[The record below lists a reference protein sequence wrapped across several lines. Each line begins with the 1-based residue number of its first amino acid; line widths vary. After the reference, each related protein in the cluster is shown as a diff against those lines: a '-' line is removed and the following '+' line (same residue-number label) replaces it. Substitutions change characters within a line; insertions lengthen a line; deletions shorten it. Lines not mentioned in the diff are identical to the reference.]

1 MSEQPSISVLQYLQ
15 RAANTPNAPSVLDA
29 VMGEDWAVYKAGNAR
44 KAQQILYAMNQQR
57 NRRSAGAGLAFRV
70 GRQSPQALVKLI
82 NKGGA
87 INSQGLK
94 AQMEYLEKD
103 GTVVLQ
109 RSEGVFGLD
118 VDEDQK
124 DLMAQAWGLKDS
136 GKSAYPM
143 TSHFVVS
150 FPIDT
155 DPEAAARAG
164 RAWAERMF
172 DSGALGERFDYYTAD
187 HRDTAHPHTHV
198 VVSRRGLE
206 NGQWL
211 KVSRRSLI
219 NYDSMRQLQ
228 VEVAAEEGIHLEATP
243 RLARGVHERPVP
255 DARIRAEAERRGPA
269 ARAPEHTEIT
279 AMAAAATILE
289 FSRQIETEAKVIETT
304 PAVAQSIAR
313 IVALLRAGHQITART
328 ERVETMNREMS
339 DMSEQYEKART
350 AITDSFRAMD
360 RDIAE
365 VADPAERVALQRQ
378 TAELRSE
385 AALLLPDDKELQS
398 YRSTKQEERYVG
410 IRTTG
415 GGLDADAI
423 RDEAFENASRL
434 AAEAGLDPDDVAARY
449 SQQRASEGLVR
460 QWRMLD
466 MAQRAR
472 SRQDAKEAPETAQEA
487 GRAIDLAHTRISEE
501 YRMAETR
508 LAGIGVT
515 FSEDGPGDQQGRQQ
529 PGQQERDAL
538 VSDIERRVGD
548 ELRDDRYTI
557 YDPMMN
563 TEYRFNDF
571 DEATEKADELG
582 AGRIMQQR
590 EGAAPIPIRK
600 VDNQWERPSDEGMV
614 QTAPVEG
621 LVVARGIAMS
631 NEQKTPNGVRLAE
644 ELSATVEDVKSGR
657 LSAEDERRAEALVR
671 DTVQKFGP
679 QIRAALDRDDTNE
692 TPSYQSTDPEADRR
706 EADRFEQQRRAA
718 YDRIEREYGSD
729 VVQTLSRG
737 REKDDGLEQERSRAR
752 DANDQPAKMDRQ
764 RGRDRDD
771 DGFGF

>member
-1 MSEQPSISVLQYLQ
+1 MSEQPSISVLHYLQ

-44 KAQQILYAMNQQR
+44 KALQIQHVMDQQR
-57 NRRSAGAGLAFRV
+57 NRRGAGAGLAFRV

-87 INSQGLK
+87 NNSQGLK

-103 GTVVLQ
+103 GTVTLQ
-109 RSEGVFGLD
+109 RSEGFFGLE
-118 VDEDQK
+118 VDADQK

-136 GKSAYPM
+136 GKSSYPM

-155 DPEAAARAG
+155 DPDAAARAG

-172 DSGALGERFDYYTAD
+172 DSGALGDRFDYYTAD

-279 AMAAAATILE
+279 AIATAATILE
-289 FSRQIETEAKVIETT
+289 FSRQIETEAKVIKTT

-313 IVALLRAGHQITART
+313 IVADLREGHQIAART
-328 ERVETMNREMS
+328 ERNETMIEELN

-350 AITDSFRAMD
+350 AIADSFQIMD

-365 VADPAERVALQRQ
+365 VAGPAERVALQRQ
-378 TAELRSE
+378 TAGLRRE

-398 YRSTKQEERYVG
+398 YRSTEQKERYVG
-410 IRTTG
+410 VRATG

-423 RDEAFENASRL
+423 RGEAVENANRI
-434 AAEAGLDPDDVAARY
+434 AAEAGLDPDEVAARY
-449 SQQRASEGLVR
+449 SRQPVSEGLVR

-472 SRQDAKEAPETAQEA
+472 SRQDAKEVPETAEEA
-487 GRAIDLAHTRISEE
+487 GRAIALAHSRISEE
-501 YRMAETR
+501 YRTAETR

-515 FSEDGPGDQQGRQQ
+515 FSDDGQEGQQGRK
-529 PGQQERDAL
+529 QEREAL
-538 VSDIERRVGD
+538 VADIERRIGD

-571 DEATEKADELG
+571 DE
-582 AGRIMQQR
+582 
-590 EGAAPIPIRK
+590 P
-600 VDNQWERPSDEGMV
+600 
-614 QTAPVEG
+614 
-621 LVVARGIAMS
+621 
-631 NEQKTPNGVRLAE
+631 
-644 ELSATVEDVKSGR
+644 
-657 LSAEDERRAEALVR
+657 
-671 DTVQKFGP
+671 
-679 QIRAALDRDDTNE
+679 
-692 TPSYQSTDPEADRR
+692 
-706 EADRFEQQRRAA
+706 
-718 YDRIEREYGSD
+718 
-729 VVQTLSRG
+729 
-737 REKDDGLEQERSRAR
+737 RAR
-752 DANDQPAKMDRQ
+752 RKRPAGQAGSSTRAGS
-764 RGRDRDD
+764 RR
-771 DGFGF
+771 